1 MNTGLIIL
9 MIAVFALLVRVVSL
23 DYRLYLLENSL
34 EETELKLSQEQLD
47 KIIDIIQES
56 EEEDG

>member
-1 MNTGLIIL
+1 